1 MSKTTEQLKN
11 VDLQATTAIK
21 SNTKELVRYCMQLA
35 MLNRLLSDE
44 LVTEKEYHKVSEQLK
59 SDYGMASV

>member
-35 MLNRLLSDE
+35 MLNRLQSHN

-59 SDYGMASV
+59 SDYGMTSV

>member
-35 MLNRLLSDE
+35 MLNRLLSHE

-59 SDYGMASV
+59 SDYGMAAV